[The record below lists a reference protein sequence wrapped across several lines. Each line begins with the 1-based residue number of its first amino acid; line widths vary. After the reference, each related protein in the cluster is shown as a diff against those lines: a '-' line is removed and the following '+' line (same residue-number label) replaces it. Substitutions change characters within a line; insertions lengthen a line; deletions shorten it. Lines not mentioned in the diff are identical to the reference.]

1 MARNRHLLTY
11 PVDIQPTSWANRRS
25 FDPKSVGSPRHV
37 EFELDVLDCTIRIWL
52 RTHSNQAI
60 AQATLQRANLLP
72 LQSIGWVS
80 SRLRLRNDVA
90 SQALTPVVIVAL
102 GTGYIELPLATFEKF
117 TTRIKKGLQ
126 AFVDC
131 NLINFHATDE
141 RQTQ

>member
-72 LQSIGWVS
+72 LQSIDWVS
-80 SRLRLRNDVA
+80 SRLRLRNDVS
-90 SQALTPVVIVAL
+90 SQALAPVVIVTL
-102 GTGYIELPLATFEKF
+102 RTGHIELPLATFEKL
-117 TTRIKKGLQ
+117 TTCIKKGLQ
-126 AFVDC
+126 AFVDR
-131 NLINFHATDE
+131 NLINIPRD
-141 RQTQ
+141 